1 MNNKMLK
8 GLVEAGAIKAVSIIA
23 NGSVVHAEIVTLS
36 GDKKVIT
43 TQAGAIKTW
52 ATIDSAAKWL
62 KTLGLGTMKLEVGQ
76 WLPNQKGLLLW
87 LLVID

>member
-23 NGSVVHAEIVTLS
+23 NGFVVHAEVVTLS

-43 TQAGAIKTW
+43 AQAEAIKKV
-52 ATIDSAAKWL
+52 I
-62 KTLGLGTMKLEVGQ
+62 Q
-76 WLPNQKGLLLW
+76 PN
-87 LLVID
+87 V

>member
-23 NGSVVHAEIVTLS
+23 NGSLVHAEVVTLS

-43 TQAGAIKTW
+43 THAGSIKTW
-52 ATIDSAAKWL
+52 ASIDSAAKWL
-62 KTLGLGTMKLEVGQ
+62 KKVGLGTIKLEVGK
-76 WLPNQKGLLLW
+76 WSPNQKSLTF
-87 LLVID
+87 